1 MRKRFDF
8 SRPRTEE
15 MKMMR
20 SQLALA
26 TAGRGAALDRTSR
39 ASTVLGAMLLFAA
52 LSPMLAVS
60 GFMLAQIFGYSY
72 V

>member
-1 MRKRFDF
+1 
-8 SRPRTEE
+8 
-15 MKMMR
+15 MMR

-26 TAGRGAALDRTSR
+26 TAGRGAASDRTSH
-39 ASTVLGAMLLFAA
+39 ASTALGAMLLFAA

-72 V
+72 I